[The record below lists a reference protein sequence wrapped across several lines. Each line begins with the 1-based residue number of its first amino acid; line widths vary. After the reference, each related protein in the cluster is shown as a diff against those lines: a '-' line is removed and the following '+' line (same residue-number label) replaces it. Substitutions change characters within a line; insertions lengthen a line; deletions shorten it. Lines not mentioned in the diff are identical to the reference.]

1 MVAPMTAIT
10 CPNPSPY
17 RNPQAPDLAP
27 VLRQPKLIKIK
38 VLPLNLPGYFM
49 LLVCELTSKYLWH
62 SFGRS
67 LESRNVVVTRS
78 ATPGSIR
85 EQQIFQ

>member
-1 MVAPMTAIT
+1 
-10 CPNPSPY
+10 
-17 RNPQAPDLAP
+17 
-27 VLRQPKLIKIK
+27 
-38 VLPLNLPGYFM
+38 M
-49 LLVCELTSKYLWH
+49 LLVCELTLKYLWH